1 MNMKHFHS
9 PCYLEKSSPYLGDR
23 KLLGLQENYL
33 PTRNLKLT
41 LSDFKKLSKEN
52 INHWVNITESTD
64 FPLEYRYTSG
74 QLLSYAG
81 DPRLD
86 PVAPEMIG
94 IPGGDINIGLS
105 PEELNSTMVA
115 LADLNLDRKWI
126 IKEIPRHHVNL
137 NPYRIGKYP
146 VTHFEYMTFLQD
158 SGESRLP
165 DTWFLGRYP
174 FELANHPVNGITAE
188 DADCYCQW
196 LTEKTGRIFRLP
208 YEAEWEYAAAGPNN
222 LQFPWGN
229 QFLPDHANTAES
241 GIFTTTPVGMFSC
254 GASPF
259 GCLDMAGNVEEYI
272 TENYKAYPGG
282 ATVQDDLVNVQGK
295 HRVARGGSYSRFRDL
310 ARNTR
315 RHGKFP
321 RNIYIMGFRLAES
334 RYE

>member
-1 MNMKHFHS
+1 MKYFHS
-9 PCYLEKSSPYLGDR
+9 PDYLEKASPDLSNR
-23 KLLGLQENYL
+23 KLLGLQENYI
-33 PTRNLKLT
+33 PSRNLKLT
-41 LSDFKKLSKEN
+41 VKEFKNLSKKS
-52 INHWVNITESTD
+52 INHWLKLLESTD
-64 FPLEYRYTSG
+64 FPLEYRYTAG

-86 PVAPEMIG
+86 PFIPKMID
-94 IPGGDINIGLS
+94 IPGGDVYIGLP
-105 PEELNSTMVA
+105 PEYLDSTMIA
-115 LADLNLDRKWI
+115 LADLNLDREWI

-146 VTHFEYMTFLQD
+146 VTNFEYMAFLKD

-174 FELANHPVNGITAE
+174 FELASHPVNGITAE
-188 DADCYCQW
+188 DADCYCRW

-208 YEAEWEYAAAGPNN
+208 NEAEWEYAAAGPDN
-222 LQFPWGN
+222 LQFPWGE

-259 GCLDMAGNVEEYI
+259 GCLDMAGNVEEYVA
-272 TENYKAYPGG
+272 ENYASYPGG
-282 ATVQDDLVNVQGK
+282 IAVQDDLVNVQGE

-321 RNIYIMGFRLAES
+321 RNIYVMGFRLAES
-334 RYE
+334 IC